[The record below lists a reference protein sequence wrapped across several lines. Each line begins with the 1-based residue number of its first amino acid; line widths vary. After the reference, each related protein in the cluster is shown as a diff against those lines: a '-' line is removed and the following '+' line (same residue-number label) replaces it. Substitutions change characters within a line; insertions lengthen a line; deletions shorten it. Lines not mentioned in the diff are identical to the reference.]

1 MSGKKIDQR
10 KTASQE
16 VISQRTQNGKKYGKN
31 FEIRPQAHKSNEE
44 KLQERIELVVKMAEA
59 REAEKLLGQD
69 VIRYNRS
76 PLLLSR
82 MQAHKIA

>member
-1 MSGKKIDQR
+1 VKIDQR
-10 KTASQE
+10 KRASKE
-16 VISQRTQNGKKYGKN
+16 VIAKRTQNGKRFGEN
-31 FEIRPQAHKSNEE
+31 FEIRSKTHKSSADR
-44 KLQERIELVVKMAEA
+44 LQERIEMVVAMAEA
-59 REAEKLLGQD
+59 KDAARLLGQD

>member
-1 MSGKKIDQR
+1 
-10 KTASQE
+10 
-16 VISQRTQNGKKYGKN
+16 
-31 FEIRPQAHKSNEE
+31 
-44 KLQERIELVVKMAEA
+44 LQERIEMVVAMAAAKDAA
-59 REAEKLLGQD
+59 RLLGQD